1 MRAMSFRPACLLL
14 LFACAFAG
22 AAAAQDP
29 PAPDRPAPHPAVS
42 PRVPAPATQPVLPTA
57 PGAPAAA
64 AGQIH
69 RLADLAPPEEN
80 VPVAGPRVALETSMG
95 RIVLELY
102 PDKAP
107 RTVANFLSY
116 VKDGHYNGTVFHRVI
131 GDFLIQGGAY
141 TPDMQQKPERA
152 PVANE
157 ASNGLS
163 NLRGTLAAARRDGD
177 ATSATAQF
185 FINTVDN
192 RQLDYRGDATA
203 SMTGYCV
210 FGRVVEGMDVI
221 DRIRV
226 VPTGPKPPF
235 AADVPVTPVLIESAK
250 QIDE

>member
-1 MRAMSFRPACLLL
+1 MALRPALMLA

-22 AAAAQDP
+22 SAAAQDAPVAPSP
-29 PAPDRPAPHPAVS
+29 PQPAQS
-42 PRVPAPATQPVLPTA
+42 PPAPATPPQA
-57 PGAPAAA
+57 QPAATPA
-64 AGQIH
+64 ATQLR
-69 RLADLAPPEEN
+69 RLTDLAPPEAAA
-80 VPVAGPRVALETSMG
+80 PVTGPRVALETSMG

-107 RTVANFLSY
+107 LTVANFLSY

-157 ASNGLS
+157 SSNGLS
-163 NLRGTLAAARRDGD
+163 NLRGTLAAARRGGD

-203 SMTGYCV
+203 ELSGFCV
-210 FGRVVEGMDVI
+210 FGRVVEGMDVV

-226 VPTGPKPPF
+226 VPTGAKPPF
-235 AADVPVTPVLIESAK
+235 ATDVPVTPVLVESAK
-250 QIDE
+250 QLDD

>member
-1 MRAMSFRPACLLL
+1 MVLRPVLAL
-14 LFACAFAG
+14 LFALAVTG
-22 AAAAQDP
+22 AACAQDP
-29 PAPDRPAPHPAVS
+29 PAPARPAPRPVVS
-42 PRVPAPATQPVLPTA
+42 PPVPAPATQSA
-57 PGAPAAA
+57 PLEQAGSQVRRLGELAA
-64 AGQIH
+64 
-69 RLADLAPPEEN
+69 PEES
-80 VPVAGPRVALETSMG
+80 VPVAGPRVSLETTMG

-107 RTVANFLSY
+107 LTVANFLSY

-163 NLRGTLAAARRDGD
+163 NLRGTLAAARRSGD

-192 RQLDYRGDATA
+192 RQLDFRGDATPD
-203 SMTGYCV
+203 MTGFCV
-210 FGRVVEGMDVI
+210 FGRVVEGMDVV

-226 VPTGPKPPF
+226 VPTGAKPPF
-235 AADVPVTPVLIESAK
+235 ASDVPVTPVLVESAK
-250 QIDE
+250 QLD

>member
-1 MRAMSFRPACLLL
+1 MVLRPALAL
-14 LFACAFAG
+14 LFALAFTG
-22 AAAAQDP
+22 AAFAQDP
-29 PAPDRPAPHPAVS
+29 PAPARPAPRPAVS
-42 PRVPAPATQPVLPTA
+42 PPVPAPATQSAPVA
-57 PGAPAAA
+57 Q
-64 AGQIH
+64 AGSQVR
-69 RLADLAPPEEN
+69 RLGELAPPEES
-80 VPVAGPRVALETSMG
+80 VPVAGPRVALETTMG

-107 RTVANFLSY
+107 LTVANFLSY

-163 NLRGTLAAARRDGD
+163 NLRGTLAAARRSGD
-177 ATSATAQF
+177 ATSATSQF

-192 RQLDYRGDATA
+192 RQLDFRGDATPD
-203 SMTGYCV
+203 MTGFCV
-210 FGRVVEGMDVI
+210 FGRVVEGMDVV

-226 VPTGPKPPF
+226 VPTGAKPPF
-235 AADVPVTPVLIESAK
+235 ASDVPVTPVLVESAK
-250 QIDE
+250 QLD

>member
-1 MRAMSFRPACLLL
+1 MALRPALAL
-14 LFACAFAG
+14 LFALACTG
-22 AAAAQDP
+22 AAFAQDP
-29 PAPDRPAPHPAVS
+29 PAPARPSPRPAVS
-42 PRVPAPATQPVLPTA
+42 APVPAPATQSAPVEQ
-57 PGAPAAA
+57 
-64 AGQIH
+64 AGSQVR
-69 RLADLAPPEEN
+69 RLGELAPPEES

-107 RTVANFLSY
+107 LTVANFLSY

-163 NLRGTLAAARRDGD
+163 NLRGTLAAARRSSD
-177 ATSATAQF
+177 ATSATSQF

-192 RQLDYRGDATA
+192 RQLDFRGDATA
-203 SMTGYCV
+203 EMTGFCV

-226 VPTGPKPPF
+226 VPTGAKPPF
-235 AADVPVTPVLIESAK
+235 ASDVPVTPILVESAK
-250 QIDE
+250 QLD

>member
-1 MRAMSFRPACLLL
+1 MRDMALRPACLSLL
-14 LFACAFAG
+14 LALACAFAG
-22 AAAAQDP
+22 ESAAQQDPPRPAQSPPAPAAPAQDP
-29 PAPDRPAPHPAVS
+29 GTTPGV
-42 PRVPAPATQPVLPTA
+42 VPAPAAT
-57 PGAPAAA
+57 PA
-64 AGQIH
+64 GPLR
-69 RLADLAPPEEN
+69 RLTDLAPPEPSA
-80 VPVAGPRVALETSMG
+80 PVAGPRVALETSMG

-107 RTVANFLSY
+107 VTVANFLSY

-163 NLRGTLAAARRDGD
+163 NLRGTLAAARRSSD

-192 RQLDYRGDATA
+192 RQLDFRGDANPA
-203 SMTGYCV
+203 MSGFCV
-210 FGRVVEGMDVI
+210 FGRVVEGLDVV

-226 VPTGPKPPF
+226 VPTGARAPF
-235 AADVPVTPVLIESAK
+235 TADVPVTPVLIESAK
-250 QIDE
+250 QIEE

>member
-1 MRAMSFRPACLLL
+1 
-14 LFACAFAG
+14 
-22 AAAAQDP
+22 
-29 PAPDRPAPHPAVS
+29 
-42 PRVPAPATQPVLPTA
+42 VL
-57 PGAPAAA
+57 
-64 AGQIH
+64 
-69 RLADLAPPEEN
+69 E
-80 VPVAGPRVALETSMG
+80 PVAGPRVALETSMG

-116 VKDGHYNGTVFHRVI
+116 VKDGHYNGTIFHRVV

-157 ASNGLS
+157 AANGLS
-163 NLRGTLAAARRDGD
+163 NLRGTLAAARRTVD

-192 RQLDYRGDATA
+192 RQLDWRGDATPA
-203 SMTGYCV
+203 LSGFCV
-210 FGRVVEGMDVI
+210 FGRVVEGMDVV

-226 VPTGPKPPF
+226 VPTGPKSPL
-235 AADVPVTPVLIESAK
+235 AADVPVAPVLIESAK
-250 QIDE
+250 QLDE

>member
-1 MRAMSFRPACLLL
+1 MSDLIATFETARGPLKVR
-14 LFACAFAG
+14 LF
-22 AAAAQDP
+22 
-29 PAPDRPAPHPAVS
+29 
-42 PRVPAPATQPVLPTA
+42 
-57 PGAPAAA
+57 
-64 AGQIH
+64 
-69 RLADLAPPEEN
+69 
-80 VPVAGPRVALETSMG
+80 
-95 RIVLELY
+95 

-107 RTVANFLSY
+107 LTVANFLSY

-157 ASNGLS
+157 SSNGLS
-163 NLRGTLAAARRDGD
+163 NLRGTLTAARRAGD

-192 RQLDYRGDATA
+192 RQLDFRGDATA
-203 SMTGYCV
+203 EMTGFCV
-210 FGRVVEGMDVI
+210 FGRVVEGMDVV

-226 VPTGPKPPF
+226 VPTGAKAPF

-250 QIDE
+250 QLDQ

>member
-1 MRAMSFRPACLLL
+1 MVLRPARLL
-14 LFACAFAG
+14 LFALACACAG
-22 AAAAQDP
+22 TALARQDP
-29 PAPDRPAPHPAVS
+29 PRPAATP
-42 PRVPAPATQPVLPTA
+42 PAPAAQAQAPATA
-57 PGAPAAA
+57 PALGTTPAPS
-64 AGQIH
+64 GTIR
-69 RLADLAPPEEN
+69 RLSELAPPEQN
-80 VPVAGPRVALETSMG
+80 VPVAGPRVALETSLG

-107 RTVANFLSY
+107 RTVANFLAY

-163 NLRGTLAAARRDGD
+163 NLRGTLTAARRDGD

-210 FGRVVEGMDVI
+210 FGRVVEGMDVV

-235 AADVPVTPVLIESAK
+235 AADVPVTPIVIESVK
-250 QIDE
+250 QVEN

>member
-1 MRAMSFRPACLLL
+1 MALRPSCLLL
-14 LFACAFAG
+14 LLACALAG
-22 AAAAQDP
+22 PVAAQAPPAGTQPTPQPLQSP
-29 PAPDRPAPHPAVS
+29 PAPTA
-42 PRVPAPATQPVLPTA
+42 QPQ
-57 PGAPAAA
+57 PAATLPGTPP
-64 AGQIH
+64 AGQIR
-69 RLADLAPPEEN
+69 RLGDLAPPEEST
-80 VPVAGPRVALETSMG
+80 PVTGPRVALETSMG

-107 RTVANFLSY
+107 LTVANFLSY

-157 ASNGLS
+157 SSNGLS
-163 NLRGTLAAARRDGD
+163 NLRGTLAAAGRAGD

-192 RQLDYRGDATA
+192 RQLDFRGDATA
-203 SMTGYCV
+203 EMTGFCV
-210 FGRVVEGMDVI
+210 FGRVVEGMDVV

-226 VPTGPKPPF
+226 VPPGAKRPSPP
-235 AADVPVTPVLIESAK
+235 TCR
-250 QIDE
+250 

>member
-1 MRAMSFRPACLLL
+1 MVLRPALAL
-14 LFACAFAG
+14 LFALAVTG
-22 AAAAQDP
+22 AACAQDP
-29 PAPDRPAPHPAVS
+29 PAPARPAPRPVVS
-42 PRVPAPATQPVLPTA
+42 PPVPAPATQSA
-57 PGAPAAA
+57 PLEQAGSQVRRLGELAA
-64 AGQIH
+64 
-69 RLADLAPPEEN
+69 PEES
-80 VPVAGPRVALETSMG
+80 VPVSGPRVSLETTMG

-107 RTVANFLSY
+107 LTVANFLSY

-157 ASNGLS
+157 ASHGLS
-163 NLRGTLAAARRDGD
+163 NLRGTLAAARRSGD

-192 RQLDYRGDATA
+192 RQLDFRGDATPD
-203 SMTGYCV
+203 MTGFCV
-210 FGRVVEGMDVI
+210 FGRVVEGMDVV

-226 VPTGPKPPF
+226 VPTGAKPPF
-235 AADVPVTPVLIESAK
+235 ASDVPVTPVLVESAK
-250 QIDE
+250 QLD